1 MKRNKM
7 LFGIVIA
14 FVFLASIGFTYAFFT
29 VTSSVQGNANDIL
42 TSTGT
47 LQLDYADADH
57 NLVINNAYPG
67 NTATKTFVVTNTG
80 TLDAV
85 YNIKWKTLANEI
97 TNDELSIELTCT
109 SYSTY
114 FGEGNASNV
123 SNGSCG
129 YTYDTIGYSTDG
141 SVVSMVDIVVDE
153 IQVYNVVVTF
163 RELNINQNYNQSKSF
178 HGELII
184 GDGVNE
190 TNVTGYLYGSGGTPL
205 ANATIE
211 THSTLRTAVTDSDGK
226 YTLYGLEYGSHEITI
241 KNSLNETIA
250 TDTFTIAKETG
261 ISSVENNKNVKW
273 NEGERR
279 SKYMKINLSASSS
292 VNNIEIITKNPT
304 SENCFAFNST
314 TGEITQYYYYEN
326 NDNTQPSCPMDV
338 IIPSAIDSVPV
349 TSMGDYAFQYGCGN
363 IVVPTNSSISNFN
376 IEKSLVVLVL

>member
-1 MKRNKM
+1 MKINKM

-109 SYSTY
+109 TYSTY
-114 FGEGNASNV
+114 FGEGNANNV

-141 SVVSMVDIVVDE
+141 SVVSMVDIAVDE
-153 IQVYNVVVTF
+153 IQVYNVEATF
-163 RELNINQNYNQSKSF
+163 RELNINQNYNQGKSF

-190 TNVTGYLYGSGGTPL
+190 TNVTGYLYGS
-205 ANATIE
+205 
-211 THSTLRTAVTDSDGK
+211 
-226 YTLYGLEYGSHEITI
+226 
-241 KNSLNETIA
+241 
-250 TDTFTIAKETG
+250 
-261 ISSVENNKNVKW
+261 
-273 NEGERR
+273 
-279 SKYMKINLSASSS
+279 
-292 VNNIEIITKNPT
+292 
-304 SENCFAFNST
+304 
-314 TGEITQYYYYEN
+314 
-326 NDNTQPSCPMDV
+326 
-338 IIPSAIDSVPV
+338 
-349 TSMGDYAFQYGCGN
+349 
-363 IVVPTNSSISNFN
+363 
-376 IEKSLVVLVL
+376 